1 MRINDT
7 EIEEY
12 KELIKNANVY
22 NLSGLYDLLD
32 ELLIDGEIHVKQTKE
47 NV

>member
-22 NLSGLYDLLD
+22 NLSGLYATRAMHRYQDL
-32 ELLIDGEIHVKQTKE
+32 
-47 NV
+47 